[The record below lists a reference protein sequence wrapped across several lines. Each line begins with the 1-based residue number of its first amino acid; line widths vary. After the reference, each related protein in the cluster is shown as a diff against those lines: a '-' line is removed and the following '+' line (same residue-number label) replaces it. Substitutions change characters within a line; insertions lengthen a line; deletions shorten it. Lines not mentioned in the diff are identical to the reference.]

1 MDAVRMGAM
10 IDAEG
15 FDSRYEELFGDLV
28 ALSRS
33 LGAGPDAEDVAQEAL
48 LHARAHLGELR
59 DPDKLRPWVRR
70 IAVRGACRARRRK
83 HKAGGEDQFE
93 RLPTAQVPDVD
104 VAAAIAGLPER
115 ERIAVTLVF
124 GLGYRQD
131 EAADLMGVAAGTV
144 YSSIWRAR
152 RKLARL
158 LAEDGGSGGAS
169 GPAATSAAAPNGRS
183 GR

>member
-1 MDAVRMGAM
+1 MDAVGMGAM
-10 IDAEG
+10 IDADG

-28 ALSRS
+28 GLARS

-48 LHARAHLGELR
+48 VHARGHLRELR

-70 IAVRGACRARRRK
+70 IAIRGACRARRR
-83 HKAGGEDQFE
+83 HQAGGGEVQLE
-93 RLPTAQVPDVD
+93 RLPATHVPDAD

-115 ERIAVTLVF
+115 ERVAVTLVF

-158 LAEDGGSGGAS
+158 LAEDEVPAGA
-169 GPAATSAAAPNGRS
+169 PRPPLAPPPRGRD

>member
-1 MDAVRMGAM
+1 M
-10 IDAEG
+10 IDADG

-28 ALSRS
+28 ALARS

-48 LHARAHLGELR
+48 VHARGHLRELR
-59 DPDKLRPWVRR
+59 DADKLRPWVRR
-70 IAVRGACRARRRK
+70 IAIRGACRARRR
-83 HKAGGEDQFE
+83 HQADGCEVQPE
-93 RLPTAQVPDVD
+93 RLPATHVPDVD

-115 ERIAVTLVF
+115 ERVAVTLVF

-158 LAEDGGSGGAS
+158 LAEDEAPAGAPRPPLAS
-169 GPAATSAAAPNGRS
+169 APNGRN

>member
-1 MDAVRMGAM
+1 MGAM

-15 FDSRYEELFGDLV
+15 FDSRYEELFVDPV
-28 ALSRS
+28 ALARS

-48 LHARAHLGELR
+48 LHARGHLRELR

-70 IAVRGACRARRRK
+70 IAVRGACRARRRN
-83 HKAGGEDQFE
+83 HAGGGDELLE
-93 RLPTAQVPDVD
+93 RLPAAQDLEVD

-115 ERIAVTLVF
+115 ERVAVTLVF

-158 LAEDGGSGGAS
+158 LADDAPLAPTAARTVSRTPGAD
-169 GPAATSAAAPNGRS
+169 APTGRNGQ
-183 GR
+183 

>member
-28 ALSRS
+28 ALARS

-48 LHARAHLGELR
+48 LHARGHLRELR

-70 IAVRGACRARRRK
+70 IAVRGACRARRRNYA
-83 HKAGGEDQFE
+83 AGGEDQFE
-93 RLPTAQVPDVD
+93 KVPAAQIPDVD

-115 ERIAVTLVF
+115 ERVAVTLVF

-158 LAEDGGSGGAS
+158 LAEDEPSAGA
-169 GPAATSAAAPNGRS
+169 AAPAAAPNGRN
-183 GR
+183 RR